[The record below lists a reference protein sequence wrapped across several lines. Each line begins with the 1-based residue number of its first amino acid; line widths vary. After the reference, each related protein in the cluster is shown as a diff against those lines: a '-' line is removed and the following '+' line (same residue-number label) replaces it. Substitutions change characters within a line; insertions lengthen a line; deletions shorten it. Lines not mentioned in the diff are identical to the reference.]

1 MTRDYKNA
9 KARRDRRRQ
18 ARRRSDQ
25 PGAPGWVWMLAGLVL
40 GLCLAGIIYV
50 KGLPPAG
57 DSATAPGTVEKAASE
72 TSRQP
77 AAPPPAKATKY
88 DFYEM
93 LPAFEVVIPEKELDV
108 RRDRDQSP
116 VREQGSYILQVGA
129 FQAFADAERVKAK
142 LALMGIESRVQKVSL
157 DNQTWH
163 RVRIGPVSD
172 LDKLNALRVKLQN
185 AGVDML
191 IIRSGP

>member
-1 MTRDYKNA
+1 MSRDYKHA
-9 KARRDRRRQ
+9 KAHDDRRR
-18 ARRRSDQ
+18 RSRRSSDQ
-25 PGAPGWVWMLAGLVL
+25 AATPGWVWMLAGLLL
-40 GLCLAGIIYV
+40 GLCFAGIVYV
-50 KGLPPAG
+50 RGLPP
-57 DSATAPGTVEKAASE
+57 SE
-72 TSRQP
+72 P
-77 AAPPPAKATKY
+77 AAVTTGKPAKTSGPPEKTPKATKPDAPSY

-108 RRDRDQSP
+108 RRDRDRAP
-116 VREQGSYILQVGA
+116 VREKGQYILQVGA

-172 LDKLNALRVKLQN
+172 LDELNALRVKLLN
-185 AGVDML
+185 AGVEML

>member
-1 MTRDYKNA
+1 M
-9 KARRDRRRQ
+9 
-18 ARRRSDQ
+18 
-25 PGAPGWVWMLAGLVL
+25 L
-40 GLCLAGIIYV
+40 GLCLAGIVYV

-57 DSATAPGTVEKAASE
+57 PTERTTAATPEAASGSE
-72 TSRQP
+72 AKQP
-77 AAPPPAKATKY
+77 AKPDTEAPPTSF

-108 RRDRDQSP
+108 RRDRESTP
-116 VREQGSYILQVGA
+116 VRQQGSYILQVGA

-142 LALMGIESRVQKVSL
+142 LALMGVESRVQKVSL

-163 RVRIGPVSD
+163 RVRIGPVTD
-172 LDKLNALRVKLQN
+172 LDELNALRAKLQR

>member
-1 MTRDYKNA
+1 
-9 KARRDRRRQ
+9 
-18 ARRRSDQ
+18 
-25 PGAPGWVWMLAGLVL
+25 MLAGLLL
-40 GLCLAGIIYV
+40 GLCLAGIVYV
-50 KGLPPAG
+50 RGLPPSEPA
-57 DSATAPGTVEKAASE
+57 AVAASKAE
-72 TSRQP
+72 TT
-77 AAPPPAKATKY
+77 PPPPEKTAKVTKPDATSY

-108 RRDRDQSP
+108 RRDRDRAP
-116 VREQGSYILQVGA
+116 VREQGQYILQVGA

-172 LDKLNALRVKLQN
+172 LDELNALRVKLLN
-185 AGVDML
+185 AGVEML

>member
-1 MTRDYKNA
+1 MARDYKHA
-9 KARRDRRRQ
+9 KAKDDRRRRS
-18 ARRRSDQ
+18 RRHSDR
-25 PGAPGWVWMLAGLVL
+25 AATPGWVWMLAGLLL
-40 GLCLAGIIYV
+40 GLCLAGIVYV
-50 KGLPPAG
+50 RGLPPSEPAKV
-57 DSATAPGTVEKAASE
+57 TASKAE
-72 TSRQP
+72 TT
-77 AAPPPAKATKY
+77 PPPPEKTAKVTKPDATSY

-108 RRDRDQSP
+108 RRDRDRAP
-116 VREQGSYILQVGA
+116 VREQGQYILQVGA

-172 LDKLNALRVKLQN
+172 LDELNALRVKLLN
-185 AGVDML
+185 AGVEML